1 MDSIAD
7 VCDDVLDDA
16 YLSDILQGSVPYSC
30 TEEQGILQVDPP
42 VSDNCQ

>member
-1 MDSIAD
+1 MDGVGD

-16 YLSDILQGSVPYSC
+16 YLSDILQGSFPFLC

-42 VSDNCQ
+42 VPDNCW